1 MRLVQKHIASY
12 FCKFGVMAAAASFLF
27 ALSGTAVDAQD
38 KESIGIVWQL
48 SETEADQVA
57 AKLDFDGEI
66 LPVEG
71 EEVRG
76 APLVVLVGVAV
87 LPSLVD
93 SVINFY
99 RDLTQGGVIIDA
111 SGEEIEI
118 VNNTGIPYGTIL
130 VRDSEGV
137 EVQSFRST
145 PKPADLSS
153 AIVEAVKATAA
164 K

>member
-1 MRLVQKHIASY
+1 MSYRSDPRQHGIYQALVRLVFILSIAVLPAEFVS
-12 FCKFGVMAAAASFLF
+12 
-27 ALSGTAVDAQD
+27 AQE
-38 KESIGIVWQL
+38 KENISVVWEMT
-48 SETEADQVA
+48 ETEADQVA
-57 AKLDFDGEI
+57 AKLDYVGEI
-66 LPVEG
+66 QPLEG
-71 EEVRG
+71 EAVRG

-93 SVINFY
+93 SLINFY

-111 SGEEIEI
+111 SGEQLK
-118 VNNTGIPYGTIL
+118 VVTDTGIPYGTIL

-137 EVQSFRST
+137 EIQNFRST
-145 PKPADLSS
+145 PEPADLSS